1 MAPKKGKSKSDD
13 SSDSSTLTSRLAR
26 ANRLA
31 AKHAVEAHRLSGKLV
46 KKQEKKK
53 KTKGI
58 LFVAVQ
64 KGEEDKGKDDKGDDD
79 KKEDPDDRGA
89 GGKSESSEGPVVMA

>member
-1 MAPKKGKSKSDD
+1 M
-13 SSDSSTLTSRLAR
+13 
-26 ANRLA
+26 
-31 AKHAVEAHRLSGKLV
+31 
-46 KKQEKKK
+46 
-53 KTKGI
+53 
-58 LFVAVQ
+58 AVQ